1 MQQGHKMTGQPGQT
15 RSQSSSTRSPDRP
28 IEPVR
33 EKTVFTYKAL
43 DRNGKTIKGEV
54 AALSEDAAIKALAR
68 KSQQV
73 YQIKRQP
80 PQLNIQL
87 GRQRITDTDLARFV
101 RQLATLLGAGV
112 SMLDAMGSLAKSD
125 SHAGLQQAASDI
137 RRDLRA
143 GQRLS
148 ETLEARLP
156 GLPSYVARLAEL
168 GEATGQSKQALAD
181 AAERMEFEAAMR
193 SEVRTAL
200 TYPAFL
206 SIVGSLL
213 VILLFVFVVPRFDTL
228 IGDRD
233 VDIPAFSEAILSAG
247 RWMSQNLLTF
257 GLIITG
263 LVMAIV
269 LARRSDKIRRTVRA
283 QAERLPGIGPLLI
296 QSDLGGWAKTVGIAL
311 SNGAD
316 LLTALRLGE
325 AGVASDRLV
334 NGFVTLRAKV
344 RSGEDFDVALEES
357 VPDFDGLTID
367 LIRTGRVSG
376 QLADMLLFIGNGEED
391 RTRTRAKRF
400 AALAEPIAILTISAI
415 IGAIVISIVLAMTSV
430 YDFSI

>member
-1 MQQGHKMTGQPGQT
+1 MTRQQNGPTSKDTQIPLG
-15 RSQSSSTRSPDRP
+15 RASER
-28 IEPVR
+28 VR
-33 EKTVFTYKAL
+33 EKTVYVYKAL
-43 DRNGKTIKGEV
+43 DRTGQSVSGDF
-54 AALSEDAAIKALAR
+54 AAHNETAAIKALAD
-68 KSQQV
+68 KSLQV
-73 YQIKRQP
+73 YSIKRQP
-80 PQLNIQL
+80 PQIAMRL
-87 GRQRITDTDLARFV
+87 RKQRITDADLARFV

-112 SMLDAMGSLAKSD
+112 SMLEAMGSLAKSD
-125 SHAGLQQAASDI
+125 GHAGLQQAALDI

-168 GEATGQSKQALAD
+168 GEATGQSKKALAD
-181 AAERMEFEAAMR
+181 AAERMEFEASMKA
-193 SEVRTAL
+193 EIRTAL

-206 SIVGSLL
+206 LVVGSML
-213 VILLFVFVVPRFDTL
+213 VMLLFIFVVPRFDTL

-233 VDIPAFSEAILSAG
+233 VDLPAFSEGVLSAG
-247 RWMSQNLLTF
+247 RWMSQNLLLF
-257 GLIITG
+257 GFILAALVG
-263 LVMAIV
+263 LAIW
-269 LARRSDKIRRTVRA
+269 ANRSESIRRAVRTR
-283 QAERLPGIGPLLI
+283 AENIPALGPLLV

-325 AGVASDRLV
+325 AGIASERLAS
-334 NGFVTLRAKV
+334 GFVNLRSRV
-344 RSGEDFDVALEES
+344 RGGEDFEAALEES

-376 QLADMLLFIGNGEED
+376 QLADMLLFIGNGEEE

-400 AALAEPIAILTISAI
+400 AALAEPIAILSISAI
-415 IGAIVISIVLAMTSV
+415 IGAVVISIVLAMTSV